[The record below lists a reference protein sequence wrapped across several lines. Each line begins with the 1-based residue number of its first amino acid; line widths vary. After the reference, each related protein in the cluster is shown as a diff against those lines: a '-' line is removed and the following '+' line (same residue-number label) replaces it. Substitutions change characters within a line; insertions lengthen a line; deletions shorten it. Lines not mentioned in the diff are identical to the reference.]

1 MKENTLFDLEE
12 TKRTRKVNYVQKES
26 KNGELTVHVKAD
38 TAEVIKRYCNIH
50 NLNCKQFVNEV
61 LAEHMKELEQTQYDD
76 LPKEKLIE
84 LLKRMDKKHG
94 KHR

>member
-1 MKENTLFDLEE
+1 MKQNTLFDTVE
-12 TKRTRKVNYVQKES
+12 TPKKRNVKYVQKES